1 MVPTLLFASQLAF
14 AQDLPPSLRFPRDAV
29 GAALVSV
36 VVGTSAV
43 ALGIEGPV
51 HDRRIEA
58 VGLRGGLGP
67 AINLSPDSGGELFLG
82 TFVAPYV
89 RFGRQR
95 IHMEGYV
102 GPAVL
107 LGSGASAAFV
117 SGGAFEADLTE
128 HLSLR
133 AGSASYVSV
142 STALPGWG
150 DETDTVR
157 IGLSPELGVGLRW

>member
-1 MVPTLLFASQLAF
+1 MVPTLLFATQLGF
-14 AQDLPPSLRFPRDAV
+14 AQDLPPSLRFPRDAE

-36 VVGTSAV
+36 VVSTSAV
-43 ALGIEGPV
+43 ALGIEGPID
-51 HDRRIEA
+51 DRWIEA

-67 AINLSPDSGGELFLG
+67 AINLSPDSGGELFFG
-82 TFVAPYV
+82 TFAAPYV
-89 RFGRQR
+89 RFGRKR
-95 IHMEGYV
+95 IHMEGFV

-117 SGGAFEADLTE
+117 SGGAFEADLNA

-133 AGSASYVSV
+133 AGAASYVSL

-150 DETDTVR
+150 DDTDPVR